1 MEKNIDYIL
10 NSASIERDFNLLQGI
25 LTGTNFDGIIN
36 EMEIVALKNWVS
48 NVNPYQNR
56 QPYYEVIL
64 LLNEII
70 ETGKCSSQ
78 DIDDILW
85 FINSKSTRRNY
96 YTLDNN
102 KRQILIGIICGIIA
116 DDHINI
122 NEFIQ
127 LEKWMAE
134 NTNLAGTFPYDEI
147 KRTLELKNTSFLQE
161 HLLNL
166 KQIFESFTSED
177 SDNSNNNLIKFLEEN
192 LYQNEVFFDNMNF
205 CVTGKSGIYL
215 RKDIELMILERGGK
229 ICGVSKKLD
238 YLVICN
244 EKSNAWTLGVYGN
257 KIEKLI
263 KLKEEGINIKILTE
277 THLINA

>member
-1 MEKNIDYIL
+1 MEKDIDHIL
-10 NSASIERDFNLLQGI
+10 NNASIERDFNMLQGI
-25 LTGTNFDGIIN
+25 LTGTNFDGFIN
-36 EMEIVALKNWVS
+36 QLEINALRNWVS
-48 NVNPYQNR
+48 NVKPYQNR
-56 QPYYEVIL
+56 QPYYEVIQ
-64 LLNEII
+64 LLNEIT
-70 ETGKCSSQ
+70 ETGICNSQ

-85 FINSKSTRRNY
+85 FINSTSSRRNY

-116 DDHINI
+116 DDHVNI
-122 NEFIQ
+122 NEFVQ
-127 LEKWMAE
+127 LEKWMNE
-134 NTNLAGTFPYDEI
+134 NSNLSGTFPYDEI
-147 KRTLELKNTSFLQE
+147 KRTLEFKDTSYLQE

-166 KQIFESFTSED
+166 KQLFESFTTD
-177 SDNSNNNLIKFLEEN
+177 NSDNSNNTLIEFLEKN
-192 LYQNEVFFDNMNF
+192 LHQTEVVFDNMNF

-257 KIEKLI
+257 KVEKLI
-263 KLKEEGINIKILTE
+263 KLREEGINIKILTE
-277 THLINA
+277 THLINS